1 MIPVPGFCALSHNG
15 HGCASIS
22 VMGYLPS
29 SDLTGL
35 YGSWVVFLFFVFE
48 FLRNIQIDFCVSA
61 LVCTPTKSVKGFP
74 FLTPTPVCVEI
85 LFPDDGH

>member
-35 YGSWVVFLFFVFE
+35 YGSWFFLMGG
-48 FLRNIQIDFCVSA
+48 LRNIQIDFHVSA

-85 LFPDDGH
+85 LFPDDDH